1 VMSNLVKETGKQ
13 IVTDPV
19 NQNKQNSYVQALL
32 NLKDKYDNI
41 LTKAFHNDK
50 NFQHTLNQAFEY
62 FINMNNRSPEFISLF
77 IDEKLRK
84 GLKGASEEE
93 VEKTLDKVM
102 MLFRFIQEKDVFEKY
117 YKQHLAKR
125 LLLGRSVSDDAE
137 RGMIAKLKTECGYQ
151 FTSKLEGMFT
161 DMKTSSDTMDAFK
174 TYVTSSTFEANPLNG
189 IDMNVHVL
197 TTGFWPTQSSAKCI
211 LPPEIAKCCEVFK
224 KFYLGN
230 HNGRRLTWQTNM
242 GTAELRAFFGP
253 KKHELSVSTYQMCI
267 LLLFNSSDKMNYKD
281 LLSATGI
288 PIPDLKRNLQT
299 LSCTKYKILV
309 KGNSKEKDVTD
320 DDQFKFNDKFRSKL
334 FRVKIMT
341 VVQKE
346 TNKQRTQTQQKIDED
361 RKHQIEAAIVRV
373 MKARKKMEHSNL
385 IAEVTKQLQSRFRPN
400 PIVIKKRIESLIER
414 EYLERSKTDRK
425 VYQYLA

>member
-1 VMSNLVKETGKQ
+1 
-13 IVTDPV
+13 
-19 NQNKQNSYVQALL
+19 
-32 NLKDKYDNI
+32 
-41 LTKAFHNDK
+41 
-50 NFQHTLNQAFEY
+50 
-62 FINMNNRSPEFISLF
+62 
-77 IDEKLRK
+77 
-84 GLKGASEEE
+84 
-93 VEKTLDKVM
+93 
-102 MLFRFIQEKDVFEKY
+102 
-117 YKQHLAKR
+117 
-125 LLLGRSVSDDAE
+125 
-137 RGMIAKLKTECGYQ
+137 
-151 FTSKLEGMFT
+151 
-161 DMKTSSDTMDAFK
+161 
-174 TYVTSSTFEANPLNG
+174 
-189 IDMNVHVL
+189 
-197 TTGFWPTQSSAKCI
+197 
-211 LPPEIAKCCEVFK
+211 
-224 KFYLGN
+224 
-230 HNGRRLTWQTNM
+230 
-242 GTAELRAFFGP
+242 
-253 KKHELSVSTYQMCI
+253 
-267 LLLFNSSDKMNYKD
+267 MNYKD